1 MVNIALIVAAGRG
14 SRFNS
19 TIPKQYQKINNI
31 SLLEK
36 SIISFYEIVD
46 YIQVVIHPDDILL
59 YNEIATKYKL
69 PPPVYG
75 GASRQ
80 ESVKNGLENIVYL
93 NPKNVL
99 IHDAARPH
107 VSKKLIRDMLE
118 SLKTHKGVIPGVRAT
133 DSIKQVIDGKIVK
146 SLDRNQIYLAQTPQ
160 GFDFQTIYDAHL
172 KSTLK
177 EATDDA
183 AILEEFGIEMTILE
197 SDASNFKITY
207 QGDIKMRETRVGIG
221 FDVHRFSDIPKRDYI
236 TIAGVKIPFEK
247 SIEAHSDGDVVL
259 HALTDALLGTIGEGD
274 IGIHF
279 PDNDH
284 LNKNRDS
291 SEFVKF
297 ACSLLEAKNATIL
310 NIDVTIIAQK
320 PKFSKYR
327 EEMKLKLAEILA
339 IDASRVNIK
348 ATTTENLGFT
358 GREEGIAAQAI
369 ANIML
374 QQI

>member
-46 YIQVVIHPDDILL
+46 YIQVAIHPDDILL

-80 ESVKNGLENIVYL
+80 KSVKNGLENIAYL

-183 AILEEFGIEMTILE
+183 VILEEFGIEMTTLE

-221 FDVHRFSDIPKRDYI
+221 FDVHRFSDVPKRDYI

-279 PDNDH
+279 PDNDP

-374 QQI
+374 